1 MATNKV
7 IYAGNTLIDLSSDTI
22 TASDLLQGVVAHD
35 KAGNTITGTLTVP
48 EQQEKTVNN
57 LLLVHG
63 NQTIVPDVGK
73 TLSKVIINK
82 PGLLF

>member
-1 MATNKV
+1 MAVNKIV
-7 IYAGNTLIDLSSDTI
+7 YAGNSLIDLTSDTV

-35 KAGNTITGTLTVP
+35 KAGNTINGTLTVP
-48 EQQEKTVNN
+48 EQQEKAVDD

-63 NQTIVPDVGK
+63 SQTIVPDVGK